1 VLLSALLAFEHIMHL
16 KWPALLAGTVAV
28 AVVAVFVQ
36 SRSKVPQAVPDG
48 DAQSQVVTVSVATVE
63 RRDLPIVI
71 RASGRAEAKA
81 SVTVKS
87 RLDGQVAAILFTEGG
102 VVRKGQVLVR
112 MDAAPAQAQLRQS
125 SALLARDRAQLEKL
139 QADRDR
145 NTELFHQGF
154 ISKSG
159 LGQTEADFR
168 SAEATLK
175 ADQASIDSARLQLEF
190 TNVLAPM
197 DGVAGVALLPIG
209 GAAKAND
216 TPLVVVNQVTPIH
229 VAFAVPEGELG
240 RVKAAMAR
248 GPVEVVATVPGAST
262 ISIGRLEFLDNAVDA
277 STGTIMARALFANS
291 DRLLTPGQYA
301 EVTITLG
308 HRPGS
313 LVVPVAALES
323 GVDGPFVFV
332 VRADSTVEIRAVK
345 TGESSEGFAPV
356 TSGLAVGERVVTDG
370 QARLRA
376 GSAVRIAPTAPTSR

>member
-1 VLLSALLAFEHIMHL
+1 MHL
-16 KWPALLAGTVAV
+16 KWPALLAGTV
-28 AVVAVFVQ
+28 VVAIAAALVHPG
-36 SRSKVPQAVPDG
+36 SKIPQAVPDG
-48 DAQSQVVTVSVATVE
+48 DPQSPVVTVSVATAD

-102 VVRKGQVLVR
+102 VVRKGQVLIR

-190 TNVLAPM
+190 TNVLAPV

-216 TPLVVVNQVTPIH
+216 TPLVVVNQVT
-229 VAFAVPEGELG
+229 LG
-240 RVKAAMAR
+240 RAKAAIAR
-248 GPVEVVATVPGAST
+248 GPVEVVATIPGAST
-262 ISIGRLEFLDNAVDA
+262 TSTGRLEFLDNAVDA

-313 LVVPVAALES
+313 IVVPVAALES

-356 TSGLAVGERVVTDG
+356 SSGLAVGERVVTDG

-376 GSAVRIAPTAPTSR
+376 GSAVRIAPTGPTSR